1 MLKLIFFLVIA
12 ALASCDENEPRA
24 RLLVSKQVLNKY
36 LVENMDITVKYSLHN
51 VGNTAA
57 YKVELEDRGFPTDSF
72 SVVGGSFSMKLDRI
86 RPQENITHMVVVRPN
101 KYGYFNFTSARVK
114 YFPSEDSKE
123 VRIFFSFFF
132 IFSKTIF

>member
-1 MLKLIFFLVIA
+1 MFRSLLLLVIV
-12 ALASCDENEPRA
+12 ALVSCNENEPRA
-24 RLLVSKQVLNKY
+24 RVLVSKQILNKY

-72 SVVGGSFSMKLDRI
+72 TVVGGSFAMKVDRI

-101 KYGYFNFTSARVK
+101 KYGYFNFTSARVR
-114 YFPSEDSKE
+114 YFPSEESKE
-123 VRIFFSFFF
+123 VSIY
-132 IFSKTIF
+132 